1 MRMAL
6 GSGKVVTVLNEL
18 YEIVDTLAVYLREE
32 GDDSLLIVSVVIC
45 VQVNVSTIY
54 YVNPTNTL
62 HTDLEI
68 YDQS

>member
-32 GDDSLLIVSVVIC
+32 GDDSLLIVKFCHMCSV
-45 VQVNVSTIY
+45 
-54 YVNPTNTL
+54 
-62 HTDLEI
+62 
-68 YDQS
+68 

>member
-32 GDDSLLIVSVVIC
+32 GDDSLLIVKCCHMCSV
-45 VQVNVSTIY
+45 
-54 YVNPTNTL
+54 
-62 HTDLEI
+62 
-68 YDQS
+68 